1 MSYMFYRSYRFPS
14 SLRCAMKK
22 RLRSLTLVAKKLAHT
37 VKNVFKKYQADH
49 ANIMVSSI
57 SFYVLLTFIP
67 FTLFSLF
74 ILGYVIDVS
83 HPAIEMEKY
92 IARAI
97 PAPYNAIIVKKVLR
111 EINVISLSKRLSG
124 PLGLLFLLF
133 FTSRLFAVLRPSFQL
148 IFDKT
153 RKGFIKGKQE
163 EFLLTLAFAFIQ
175 TLIFFSYV
183 FSVIIQVKVV
193 EAFGGAVTRAS
204 VVQVFSVLDLLLVAG
219 MFCFLYYFL
228 TPVRD
233 KKKLILTSFLG
244 AVLWHG
250 GKYFFQYFVLYI
262 GRFTTFFG
270 TYGVFIA
277 FLFWVYFSVF
287 VFVTCAE
294 LLAVSLEPPV
304 NEPRPNYARFRWR
317 Q

>member
-1 MSYMFYRSYRFPS
+1 MNRRVRKMAGRGLAVSRSF
-14 SLRCAMKK
+14 AA
-22 RLRSLTLVAKKLAHT
+22 TAKE
-37 VKNVFKKYQADH
+37 VFRKYQADH

-57 SFYVLLTFIP
+57 SFYILLTFIP

-83 HPAIEMEKY
+83 HPAVQMEKY

-148 IFDKT
+148 IFGKT
-153 RKGFIKGKQE
+153 KKGFIKGKQE

-175 TLIFFSYV
+175 TIIFFSYV
-183 FSVIIQVKVV
+183 FSVIMQVKVV
-193 EAFGGAVTRAS
+193 KAFGGAITRAS
-204 VVQVFSVLDLLLVAG
+204 VVQFFSVLDLLLVAG
-219 MFCFLYYFL
+219 MFYFLYYFL

-233 KKKLILTSFLG
+233 RKKLVIASVLG

-277 FLFWVYFSVF
+277 FLFWIYFSVF
-287 VFVTCAE
+287 VFVACAE
-294 LLAVSLEPPV
+294 LLAVSSKPAV
-304 NEPRPNYARFRWR
+304 NGPRPSYARFRWKR
-317 Q
+317 

>member
-1 MSYMFYRSYRFPS
+1 MNRR
-14 SLRCAMKK
+14 MKNITGK
-22 RLRSLTLVAKKLAHT
+22 GLAGVKSFAGVAKK
-37 VKNVFKKYQADH
+37 VFGKYQADH

-74 ILGYVIDVS
+74 ILGYVIDMS
-83 HPAIEMEKY
+83 HPALHMEKY
-92 IARAI
+92 IAGVI
-97 PAPYNAIIVKKVLR
+97 PAPYNAVIVKKMLK

-148 IFDKT
+148 IFGKT

-183 FSVIIQVKVV
+183 FSVMIQVKVV
-193 EAFGGAVTRAS
+193 KAFGGAITRAS
-204 VVQVFSVLDLLLVAG
+204 VVQFFSFLDLLLVGG

-233 KKKLILTSFLG
+233 KKRLLLASLLG
-244 AVLWHG
+244 AVLWHA
-250 GKYFFQYFVLYI
+250 GKYFFQYFVLYV

-287 VFVTCAE
+287 VFVACAE
-294 LLAVSLEPPV
+294 LLAVSSDLTVSEH
-304 NEPRPNYARFRWR
+304 RPNYAPFRWKR
-317 Q
+317 

>member
-1 MSYMFYRSYRFPS
+1 MRKHFRSAVPAAKGF
-14 SLRCAMKK
+14 AA
-22 RLRSLTLVAKKLAHT
+22 TAKK
-37 VKNVFKKYQADH
+37 VFKKYQEDH

-83 HPAIEMEKY
+83 HPTVQMEKY

-97 PAPYNAIIVKKVLR
+97 PAPYNAVIVKKVLK

-124 PLGLLFLLF
+124 PLGLLFLLL

-148 IFDKT
+148 IFGKIK
-153 RKGFIKGKQE
+153 KGFIKGKQE

-175 TLIFFSYV
+175 TIIFFSYV
-183 FSVIIQVKVV
+183 FSVMMQVKVV
-193 EAFGGAVTRAS
+193 KAFAGTITRAS
-204 VVQVFSVLDLLLVAG
+204 VVQFFSVLDLFLVAG
-219 MFCFLYYFL
+219 MFYFLYYFL

-233 KKKLILTSFLG
+233 RKRLLFASVLG
-244 AVLWHG
+244 GVLWHA
-250 GKYFFQYFVLYI
+250 GKYFFQYFVLYV

-287 VFVTCAE
+287 VFVACAE
-294 LLAVSLEPPV
+294 LLAVSSGPAV
-304 NEPRPNYARFRWR
+304 NEPRPSYARFRWKR
-317 Q
+317 

>member
-1 MSYMFYRSYRFPS
+1 MNRRVKSVTGRG
-14 SLRCAMKK
+14 LAG
-22 RLRSLTLVAKKLAHT
+22 AKGLAGT
-37 VKNVFKKYQADH
+37 ARKIFGKYQADH

-74 ILGYVIDVS
+74 ILGYVIDMH
-83 HPAIEMEKY
+83 HPVLHMEKY

-97 PAPYNAIIVKKVLR
+97 PDPYNTVIVKKVLR

-124 PLGLLFLLF
+124 PLGLLFLLL
-133 FTSRLFAVLRPSFQL
+133 FTSRLFAVLRPSFQM
-148 IFDKT
+148 IFGKT
-153 RKGFIKGKQE
+153 PKGFIKGKQE

-183 FSVIIQVKVV
+183 FSVIIQVKLVK
-193 EAFGGAVTRAS
+193 AFGGAITRAS
-204 VVQVFSVLDLLLVAG
+204 VVQFFSFLDLLLVAG
-219 MFCFLYYFL
+219 MFLFLYYFL

-233 KKKLILTSFLG
+233 TKRLVFASFMG
-244 AVLWHG
+244 AVFWHA
-250 GKYFFQYFVLYI
+250 GKYFFQYFVLYV

-287 VFVTCAE
+287 VFVVCAE
-294 LLAVSLEPPV
+294 MLAVSSDFPV
-304 NEPRPNYARFRWR
+304 NAPRPNYAPFRWKR
-317 Q
+317 